1 MKDQNNFY
9 PIEGIVYA
17 KPVRVVEGKKGTKN
31 EGKTFEFASIILEVK
46 REYKDK
52 VFTELPEFELGK
64 GVNMSE
70 FMIGDSITI
79 FFSLSGKKISD
90 TFHKTS
96 ARASYIKHADL
107 FDKKEVGGKVPSD
120 YAKREQ
126 VFIPPSPIDDDDE
139 NGNDLPF

>member
-9 PIEGIVYA
+9 PIEGVVYA

-52 VFTELPEFELGK
+52 SYVELPEFDLGK
-64 GVNMSE
+64 GVNLDEYMV
-70 FMIGDSITI
+70 GDKVTV
-79 FFSLSGKKISD
+79 FFSLAGKKISD

-96 ARASYIKHADL
+96 ARAAYIKHADI

-120 YAKREQ
+120 YAKRET
-126 VFIPPSPIDDDDE
+126 VFVPPSPMDDE
-139 NGNDLPF
+139 DEGNDPLPF

>member
-9 PIEGIVYA
+9 PIEGVVYA

-52 VFTELPEFELGK
+52 SYVELPEFELGK
-64 GVNMSE
+64 GVNLDE
-70 FMIGDSITI
+70 FIIGDRVTV
-79 FFSLSGKKISD
+79 FFALSGKKISD

-96 ARASYIKHADL
+96 AKANYIKHSDMY
-107 FDKKEVGGKVPSD
+107 DKKEVGGKVPSD
-120 YAKREQ
+120 YAKRET
-126 VFIPPSPIDDDDE
+126 VFIPPNPMEDD
-139 NGNDLPF
+139 GNNEDDLPF

>member
-9 PIEGIVYA
+9 PIEGVVYA

-52 VFTELPEFELGK
+52 SYVELPEFELGK
-64 GVNMSE
+64 GVNLDEYMV
-70 FMIGDSITI
+70 GDKVTV

-90 TFHKTS
+90 TWHKTI
-96 ARASYIKHADL
+96 AKANYIKHADMY
-107 FDKKEVGGKVPSD
+107 DKKEVGGKVPSD
-120 YAKREQ
+120 YAKREPIF
-126 VFIPPSPIDDDDE
+126 VPPSPMDDE
-139 NGNDLPF
+139 TEDDSGLPF